1 MAIEA
6 TIVEVQQELAV
17 QSKEELLLENKQ
29 KGNSIKA
36 DMNQLV
42 KQKAAVLLRIN
53 SGQQHFIPVETTDTE
68 QPAEDYTPTEEELAA
83 FDESQPT
90 ETENQPETPTV
101 TQDGESE

>member
-29 KGNSIKA
+29 KGNSIK
-36 DMNQLV
+36 
-42 KQKAAVLLRIN
+42 
-53 SGQQHFIPVETTDTE
+53 VETTDTE